1 LVQQQLN
8 AYNARSIDAF
18 LAPYAD
24 DVELYDF
31 PDKLVGKG
39 KDAMRKAYTAVFSA
53 FPDLHCEIKHRIV
66 HGSTIIDDESISGIG
81 KTKVEGTSIYKIEN
95 NKIKKVYVIL

>member
-1 LVQQQLN
+1 MVQQQLN

-18 LAPYAD
+18 LAPYDD

-39 KDAMRKAYTAVFSA
+39 KDAMRKAYSVVFNA
-53 FPDLHCEIKHRIV
+53 YPDLHCEIKHRIV
-66 HGSTIIDDESISGIG
+66 HGNTIIDDESISGVG